1 MHAHRL
7 VIVFL
12 ITLLASASAG
22 AAADDAGAMAARIAA
37 QLQAPGRDK
46 YDAAKDPGR
55 KPVAMAEFFGVR
67 DGMTVLDMITGA
79 GYSAEILS
87 AAVGPDGIVYAQNSH
102 FVTRLIDG
110 AHHKAMLGR
119 LEGERLPN
127 VRYIVVDVEDMPFD
141 NEIDMAFWGTNMHDI
156 YHRDGPAATLD
167 FLAHVKHAM
176 KPGAVLAFSD
186 HLGNPGNDN
195 EALHR
200 IERGTM
206 VELLEQAGFVIEATS
221 DLLANAD
228 DDRTRAVFDD
238 GLRYH
243 TDRLLIRARKP

>member
-1 MHAHRL
+1 MHIHRL
-7 VIVFL
+7 VLVFL
-12 ITLLASASAG
+12 ITLLTSAG
-22 AAADDAGAMAARIAA
+22 VAADAPGAMAARIEA

-46 YDAAKDPGR
+46 FDAAKDPGR
-55 KPVAMAEFFGVR
+55 KPAAVAQFFGVR

-87 AAVGPDGIVYAQNSH
+87 AAVGPDGIVYAQNTH
-102 FVTRLIDG
+102 YVTRLIDG

-119 LEGERLPN
+119 LAGGRLPN
-127 VRYIVVDVEDMPFD
+127 VRYIVVDVADMPFD

-156 YHRDGPAATLD
+156 YHRDGAAATLA
-167 FLAHVKHAM
+167 FLAHVKRAM

-200 IERGTM
+200 IERGVM
-206 VELLEQAGFVIEATS
+206 IDLLEQAGFVIEATS
-221 DLLANAD
+221 DLLANPD

>member
-7 VIVFL
+7 VIIFL
-12 ITLLASASAG
+12 LSLVANAG
-22 AAADDAGAMAARIAA
+22 TAAADDTAMAARIEA

-55 KPVAMAEFFGVR
+55 KPVAVAEFFGVR

-119 LEGERLPN
+119 LDGDRLPN

-156 YHRDGPAATLD
+156 YHRDGEAATLA
-167 FLAHVKHAM
+167 FLAHVKRAM

-206 VELLEQAGFVIEATS
+206 IDLLKQAGFIIEATS
-221 DLLANAD
+221 DLLANPD